1 METEVGNFRQIDEVP
16 DGATWNE
23 ETALAFFY
31 RFIIPSGEGRG
42 VAFQS
47 KEFKDAK
54 RIRAG
59 ILKWMGSKRR
69 WENSPNFD
77 FDLNTF
83 NTINKNA
90 INKLLGTTL
99 GNLNANQYFPSEG
112 VEPLSFTRGSI
123 EIEDDEGVKS
133 TLQLAFG
140 KNLGKNEPG
149 LNVEDTE
156 EYSKNRNL
164 LIAAKN
170 ELEALKIER
179 DDKTGSSK
187 GAFTKKINDI
197 TDSISVYEELMN
209 DAKKPSYNDNITLSQ
224 VVNNDPNVE
233 SFYSTTTLMPE
244 TNEQKVALGLLREVI
259 HKTIDED
266 EYNKLYGTAKG
277 LSYDE
282 FVKIIESKEAE
293 YLKIMT
299 VPFIVKTRLTGVFKD
314 SDGVV
319 IPVDMDALLNMTD
332 GKENNPRKSLIQLAD
347 EIKYPIKMSDNPD
360 TEEDDL
366 TDKAAYIKYIKS
378 ASPEKAISLVDR
390 TVKMWAKNNLEPL
403 LNIQAKVE
411 LKNVTLEER
420 KKDDLSDV
428 PVKMSQDT
436 IEEFLLDK
444 IIDIDNI
451 EYPGKIKRRGSKGES
466 KSKLETDTT
475 KTKFKMPIVFKNK
488 DMDFESAYAR
498 TIGAD
503 SKNVISSEQPLMTKI
518 KSKGTVIM
526 NYQSNIPQDLA
537 DKLPGVNADY
547 QWKLIRNTL
556 TNFYRAKGTTTTEER
571 IQNKIK
577 NKITRG
583 LLGDL
588 ESAVTV
594 VKEIFDAQKGG
605 LDDDVIDLSGFSSA
619 YWFDG
624 NNFKFSVKE
633 IIEKFTFSEE
643 GESLKKVDNIVKN
656 VRKLDLYL
664 NRILDFIEENDEELT
679 ELEAEIEDEEDEEEA
694 IQRIAEQNKDLIAE
708 QRGAEA
714 REEKEREQDED
725 ASEGEEALARIL
737 SGEVDIDEYEDEK
750 TGLKLSTLQNRE
762 IYNTIISVKDEQRKY
777 NNLINSLKVI
787 VSEVKTIKDSK
798 AVNITTASFKKLLNE
813 WTEIT
818 SYTDTPK
825 LLALIDEVDETQVQ
839 QELKNKI
846 KEERLEMEAF
856 WLETQKEEKFQ
867 IPSGADFVRLIN
879 GINLRKAFA
888 TELKENTLFNDAR
901 HGEVTASSKKL
912 FIEIDYAKKKLY
924 LKGKIDWVAKK
935 ESYIGYKI
943 QQTNVQQRIKNVQGM
958 PIEQARKIRN
968 KKVGPTGRVQSDG
981 LVGEVANEVR
991 YEFVKEIRSSA
1002 MVLIGAV
1009 NQ

>member
-69 WENSPNFD
+69 WVDNPNFD
-77 FDLNTF
+77 FDLDTF

-90 INKLLGTTL
+90 IGKLLGTTL
-99 GNLNANQYFPSEG
+99 GNLNANQYFPSEN
-112 VEPLSFTRGSI
+112 VEPKSFTRGTI

-149 LNVEDTE
+149 LNVKDTE

-197 TDSISVYEELMN
+197 TDSISVYEELIN
-209 DAKKPSYNDNITLSQ
+209 DAKKPSYNDKITLTQ

-244 TNEQKVALGLLREVI
+244 TDEQKVALGLLREVI

-266 EYNKLYGTAKG
+266 EYNKLYGTDKG
-277 LSYDE
+277 LSYNE
-282 FVKIIESKEAE
+282 FVKIVEAKEAE
-293 YLKIMT
+293 YLKIMA
-299 VPFIVKTRLTGVFKD
+299 VPFIVRARLTGVSKD
-314 SDGVV
+314 EQGVV
-319 IPVDMDALLNMTD
+319 IPVDMDALLTQTGEDN
-332 GKENNPRKSLIQLAD
+332 KPRKSLIQLAD
-347 EIKYPIKMSDNPD
+347 ELKYPIKI

-366 TDKAAYIKYIKS
+366 TDKASYIKYIKS

-390 TVKMWAKNNLEPL
+390 TIKMWAKNNLEPL

-411 LKNVTLEER
+411 LKNITLEER
-420 KKDDLSDV
+420 AKDDLSDV

-444 IIDIDNI
+444 IIDVDNI
-451 EYPGKIKRRGSKGES
+451 NFPGKINRRGTEGES
-466 KSKLETDTT
+466 KISLDTDAT
-475 KTKFKMPIVFKNK
+475 KTKFKMPISFKNK
-488 DMDFESAYAR
+488 GMDFESAYAR

-503 SKNVISSEQPLMTKI
+503 SRNVISSEQPLMTKI
-518 KSKGTVIM
+518 KSKGSVVM

-547 QWKLIRNTL
+547 QWKIIRNTL

-577 NKITRG
+577 SKITRG

-594 VKEIFDAQKGG
+594 IKEIFDAQKDG
-605 LDDDVIDLSGFSSA
+605 LDNDVIDLSGFSSA

-679 ELEAEIEDEEDEEEA
+679 ELEKEIEDEEDEEEA
-694 IQRIAEQNKDLIAE
+694 IQRIAEENKDLINE

-750 TGLKLSTLQNRE
+750 TGLKLSTLLNRE

-777 NNLINSLKVI
+777 DNLINSLKVI

-798 AVNITTASFKKLLNE
+798 SVNITTASFKKLLNE

-825 LLALIDEVDETQVQ
+825 LLALIDKVDETQVQ
-839 QELKNKI
+839 EELKKQI
-846 KEERLEMEAF
+846 KEERLEMESF
-856 WLETQKEEKFQ
+856 WLEAQKMDEFQ
-867 IPSGADFVRLIN
+867 IPSKADFVRLIN
-879 GINLRKAFA
+879 GINLRKAFS
-888 TELKENTLFNDAR
+888 TELKEDKLFNDAR

-924 LKGKIDWVAKK
+924 LKGKIDWMAKK

>member
-69 WENSPNFD
+69 WVDNPNFD
-77 FDLNTF
+77 FDLDTF

-90 INKLLGTTL
+90 IGKLLGTTL
-99 GNLNANQYFPSEG
+99 GNLNANQYFPSEN
-112 VEPLSFTRGSI
+112 VEPKSFTRGTI

-149 LNVEDTE
+149 LNVKDTE

-197 TDSISVYEELMN
+197 TDSISVYEELIN
-209 DAKKPSYNDNITLSQ
+209 DAKKPSYNDKITLTQ

-244 TNEQKVALGLLREVI
+244 TDEQKVALGLLREVI

-266 EYNKLYGTAKG
+266 EYNKLYGTDKG
-277 LSYDE
+277 LSYNE
-282 FVKIIESKEAE
+282 FVKIVEAKEAE
-293 YLKIMT
+293 YLKIMA
-299 VPFIVKTRLTGVFKD
+299 VPFIVRARLTGVSKD
-314 SDGVV
+314 EQGVV
-319 IPVDMDALLNMTD
+319 IPVDMDALLTQTGEDN
-332 GKENNPRKSLIQLAD
+332 KPRKSLIQLAD
-347 EIKYPIKMSDNPD
+347 ELKYPIKI

-366 TDKAAYIKYIKS
+366 TDKASYIKYIKS

-390 TVKMWAKNNLEPL
+390 TIKMWAKNNLEPL

-411 LKNVTLEER
+411 LKNITLEER
-420 KKDDLSDV
+420 AKDDLSDV

-444 IIDIDNI
+444 IIDVDNI
-451 EYPGKIKRRGSKGES
+451 NFPGKINRRGTEGES
-466 KSKLETDTT
+466 KISLDTDAT
-475 KTKFKMPIVFKNK
+475 KTKFKMPISFKNK
-488 DMDFESAYAR
+488 GMDFESAYAR

-503 SKNVISSEQPLMTKI
+503 SRNVISSEQPLMTKI
-518 KSKGTVIM
+518 KSKGSVVM

-547 QWKLIRNTL
+547 QWKIIRNTL

-577 NKITRG
+577 SKITRG

-594 VKEIFDAQKGG
+594 IKEIFDAQKDG
-605 LDDDVIDLSGFSSA
+605 LDNDVIDLSGFSSA

-679 ELEAEIEDEEDEEEA
+679 ELEKEIEDEEDEEEA
-694 IQRIAEQNKDLIAE
+694 IQRIAEENKDLINE

-750 TGLKLSTLQNRE
+750 TGLKLSTLLNRE

-777 NNLINSLKVI
+777 DNLINSLKVI

-798 AVNITTASFKKLLNE
+798 SVNITTASFKKLLNE
-813 WTEIT
+813 WTEMT

-825 LLALIDEVDETQVQ
+825 LLALIDKVDETQVQ
-839 QELKNKI
+839 EELKKQI
-846 KEERLEMEAF
+846 KEERLEMESF
-856 WLETQKEEKFQ
+856 WLEAQKMDEFQ
-867 IPSGADFVRLIN
+867 IPSKADFVRLIN
-879 GINLRKAFA
+879 GINLRKAFS
-888 TELKENTLFNDAR
+888 TELKEDKLFNDAR

-924 LKGKIDWVAKK
+924 LKGKIDWMAKK